1 MQGTIDN
8 NITIIGGFCL
18 ELSYFFLFGG
28 MGVIVFPVV
37 WRWSLGLGI
46 GLSALH
52 FPCFLEAPEGTQN
65 NHERT

>member
-8 NITIIGGFCL
+8 NITIIGSFCL

-46 GLSALH
+46 GLLALH
-52 FPCFLEAPEGTQN
+52 FCFLETPEGTQN